1 MTLERFKEAIAAIK
15 AYDDDVDKLY
25 ELGINVVDSSL
36 STYFDNVCKYLF
48 EEAYG
53 EHGEGW
59 IEWYLFELPPLLERH
74 LDPSKLATDFEGT
87 RLTYQRMRIYM
98 HSLRKTMLRIRR
110 TGSPRKRRKLIA
122 DAIYRK

>member
-74 LDPSKLATDFEGT
+74 LDPSKLATDFEGNPIDLST
-87 RLTYQRMRIYM
+87 DENIYAFLEKNYAKGKK
-98 HSLRKTMLRIRR
+98 HRQPK
-110 TGSPRKRRKLIA
+110 KKEKA
-122 DAIYRK
+122 DS